1 MSEKNKR
8 AWWEW
13 HKQNPEVYEL
23 FKKYT
28 FEAINAGHK
37 HYSAYAIV
45 ERIRWHT
52 EVETKGDEFKINNNH
67 RPYYA
72 RLFMHHYKDHEGFF
86 RLRELTD

>member
-13 HKQNPEVYEL
+13 HLQNPEVYEL

-72 RLFMHHYKDHEGFF
+72 RLFMYHHKEHEGFF